1 MDKYQVIKTLGEGT
15 FGVVVKCVNKE
26 TNEVVAIKRM
36 KDKINWEAATRL
48 REVKALKKLNNHDNI
63 VKIREMTLKQD
74 ILNIVFE
81 FCDLNLYQEIT
92 SRAGKK
98 AQFTNEEIRNI
109 MFQCL
114 TAIEYV
120 HRNGYAHRDIKPE
133 NFLVKHIG
141 GVADKTK

>member
-81 FCDLNLYQEIT
+81 YCDQNLYQEIT

-98 AQFTNEEIRNI
+98 A
-109 MFQCL
+109 
-114 TAIEYV
+114 
-120 HRNGYAHRDIKPE
+120 
-133 NFLVKHIG
+133 
-141 GVADKTK
+141 